1 VATFTGTPVNTTLL
15 DLENQFRFLG
25 IEDVSQLMRDV
36 RESTCIQIQDKG
48 AKASN
53 KRGRSNY
60 SSYAGASRA
69 PIGRFTFLTREL
81 LMRHAH
87 EQKYT
92 GTTTTLMS
100 LPPKVNHGR
109 WFE

>member
-1 VATFTGTPVNTTLL
+1 
-15 DLENQFRFLG
+15 
-25 IEDVSQLMRDV
+25 MRDV
-36 RESTCIQIQDKG
+36 RESTCRQIQDKG

-53 KRGRSNY
+53 KRGRSSYDSY
-60 SSYAGASRA
+60 SDASHA
-69 PIGRFTFLTREL
+69 PIGHFTFLSREL

-100 LPPKVNHGR
+100 LPPKVHHECWLEWR
-109 WFE
+109 WAIVNLTQFPPSLPT